1 MVLLISGFWAS
12 WEATMTQL
20 GRVRY
25 EQSFG
30 CKISAGSENG
40 KEELLGVWAMLR
52 INTSMIS

>member
-1 MVLLISGFWAS
+1 
-12 WEATMTQL
+12 MTQL

-25 EQSFG
+25 EQSFE